1 MKIINKLW
9 NALVALIELTDK
21 IERLEETVK
30 RQQQKLDS
38 MNERLIRLETAF
50 QIGASNPHA
59 SPEHRPPTLPP

>member
-9 NALVALIELTDK
+9 NALIALIKLTDK

-38 MNERLIRLETAF
+38 MNERLIRRETT
-50 QIGASNPHA
+50 
-59 SPEHRPPTLPP
+59 RP